1 MKNKQTNNPG
11 GNWVLGLLIIII
23 ILITLFIFTPK
34 FQTEIDKFIN
44 LDLKIQN
51 PAGIYQ
57 SSNQVE
63 LTKWND
69 DAYQTLQLDF
79 TDIEPKNPIT
89 KVKLDFKDT
98 ENNNVYSYSSE
109 IPGFLFKLNL
119 PAPRTYLLYIYINNN
134 IQPTF
139 LTYLQTNDFL
149 FNFTDVNGNIIGT
162 ETTDNILILSIQNP
176 DKGITSGI
184 DKTTRTT
191 NLGTLW
197 MQPYNMVNVPIN
209 IPQLQLYKNLLKS
222 IVITDP
228 VKKAAQDAKIAG
240 LDNFVFKEI
249 RGKINIIGLPANM
262 GGASQNYSTTGT
274 NISIEN
280 MTRFERKFP
289 NPAKLITPSVESCI
303 QADKDKCALQIRN
316 LVNDTTY
323 RLELS
328 AVYQQLGSI
337 EPNIRYTKPQYIE
350 FKVSNSKNLSADLN
364 ETIKINDIGQKYI
377 SNRAQRDFIRR
388 DQTRQDVNMTQIEDD
403 MKKMSDQIYRV
414 L

>member
-1 MKNKQTNNPG
+1 MKNKQINNPG

-57 SSNQVE
+57 SSSQVE
-63 LTKWND
+63 LTKWNND
-69 DAYQTLQLDF
+69 VYQTLQLDF
-79 TDIEPKNPIT
+79 TDIEPQNPIT
-89 KVKLDFKDT
+89 KIKLDFKDT
-98 ENNNVYSYSSE
+98 ENNNLYSYSSE

-134 IQPTF
+134 VQPTF

-149 FNFTDVNGNIIGT
+149 FNFTDVNGNIIDQT
-162 ETTDNILILSIQNP
+162 TTDNILILSIQNP
-176 DKGITSGI
+176 DKGITSNI
-184 DKTTRTT
+184 DNTTRTT

-197 MQPYNMVNVPIN
+197 MQPYNMVNIPIS
-209 IPQLQLYKNLLKS
+209 IPQLPLYKNLLKS
-222 IVITDP
+222 MVITDP
-228 VKKAAQDAKIAG
+228 VKKSAHDAKIAG

-249 RGKINIIGLPANM
+249 RGKINVIGLPANM
-262 GGASQNYSTTGT
+262 SGASQNPTTGAT
-274 NISIEN
+274 ISKEN
-280 MTRFERKFP
+280 MTRFERKYP
-289 NPAKLITPSVESCI
+289 NPAKIITPSVDSCI

-350 FKVSNSKNLSADLN
+350 FKVSNSKNLAADLN

-377 SNRAQRDFIRR
+377 SNRAQRDFVKR
-388 DQTRQDVNMTQIEDD
+388 DQSRQDVDMTQIEDD
-403 MKKMSDQIYRV
+403 IKKMSDQIYRV

>member
-1 MKNKQTNNPG
+1 MKNKQTNNPRG
-11 GNWVLGLLIIII
+11 HWVLGLLIIII

-57 SSNQVE
+57 SSSQVE

-79 TDIEPKNPIT
+79 TDIEPQNPIT
-89 KVKLDFKDT
+89 KVKLEFKDT
-98 ENNNVYSYSSE
+98 ENNNLYSYSSE

-134 IQPTF
+134 VQPTF

-149 FNFTDVNGNIIGT
+149 FNFTDVNGNIIDQT
-162 ETTDNILILSIQNP
+162 KTDNILILSIQNP
-176 DKGITSGI
+176 DKGITSNI
-184 DKTTRTT
+184 NNTTRTT

-197 MQPYNMVNVPIN
+197 MQPYNMVNIPIS
-209 IPQLQLYKNLLKS
+209 IPQLPLYKNLLKS
-222 IVITDP
+222 MIITDP
-228 VKKAAQDAKIAG
+228 LKKATQDAKIAG
-240 LDNFVFKEI
+240 LDNFVFREI
-249 RGKINIIGLPANM
+249 KGKINVIGLPANM
-262 GGASQNYSTTGT
+262 GGASQNPTTSAT
-274 NISIEN
+274 ISNEN
-280 MTRFERKFP
+280 MSRFERKYP
-289 NPAKLITPSVESCI
+289 NSAKIITPSVDSCI
-303 QADKDKCALQIRN
+303 QADKDKCAIQIRN

-328 AVYQQLGSI
+328 AVYQQIGSI

-350 FKVSNSKNLSADLN
+350 FKVSNSKNLAADLN

-377 SNRAQRDFIRR
+377 SNRVQRDFIKR
-388 DQTRQDVNMTQIEDD
+388 DQSRQDIDMTQIEDD
-403 MKKMSDQIYRV
+403 IKKMSDQIYRV